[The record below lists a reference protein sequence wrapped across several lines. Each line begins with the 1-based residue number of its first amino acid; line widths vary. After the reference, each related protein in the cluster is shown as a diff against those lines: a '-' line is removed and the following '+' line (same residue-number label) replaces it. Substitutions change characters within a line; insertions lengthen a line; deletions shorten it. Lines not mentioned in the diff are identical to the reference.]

1 MRKPILALSLV
12 ALLVP
17 LATACGDDDLP
28 VVADAAAPDSS
39 TPPIPTG
46 TTTSTSTAQPDGGDG
61 GGPELFTDFVKDI
74 VARDT
79 APTTLPR
86 AINGKTFAP
95 DPEDPRA
102 FPAAFFQ

>member
-28 VVADAAAPDSS
+28 VVVDAAAPDSS
-39 TPPIPTG
+39 GPPIPTG
-46 TTTSTSTAQPDGGDG
+46 TSTSTSTPDAGDGG

-102 FPAAFFQ
+102 VPAAFFQ